1 MSSSKTGFP
10 SSTVLEALPNLL
22 STLSL
27 SLTQMLG
34 RRRSESGDGEQRAG
48 CTDRHCP
55 KRQQGN
61 LVVHPC
67 LRCLVGQRAGEGW
80 REKKKKKNI
89 VIKQQLNAS
98 LILLWMRAARCS
110 TSFMLCWFHRGINT
124 MLSQH
129 PAQPHQPGC
138 TASTADYLILCLLT
152 RLSLLANLH
161 PRVGTGLLGDIRNP
175 LSVILE
181 VPRSQ
186 AKCASK
192 F

>member
-80 REKKKKKNI
+80 REKKKKEYRNKTTTKCFTNPAVNESGSLQHFFYALLI
-89 VIKQQLNAS
+89 PQGDKHNAEP
-98 LILLWMRAARCS
+98 APGA
-110 TSFMLCWFHRGINT
+110 TS
-124 MLSQH
+124 
-129 PAQPHQPGC
+129 P
-138 TASTADYLILCLLT
+138 T
-152 RLSLLANLH
+152 RLHCKHCRLPHFMSVNPFKPTGKSASQSGHGAVGRHQEPSVGHTGGPSLS
-161 PRVGTGLLGDIRNP
+161 G
-175 LSVILE
+175 
-181 VPRSQ
+181 
-186 AKCASK
+186 
-192 F
+192 